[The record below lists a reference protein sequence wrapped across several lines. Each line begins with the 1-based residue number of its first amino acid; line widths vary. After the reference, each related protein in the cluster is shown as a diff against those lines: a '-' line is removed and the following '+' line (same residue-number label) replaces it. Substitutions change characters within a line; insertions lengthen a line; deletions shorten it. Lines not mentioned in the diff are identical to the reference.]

1 MVHGMGRGGA
11 MVKLDA
17 KLVRPSSSF
26 DKLRMRTNS
35 TAVQKKSSS

>member
-1 MVHGMGRGGA
+1 MGRAGE

-17 KLVRPSSSF
+17 APERPSSSF

-35 TAVQKKSSS
+35 TAVQ